1 MTGEENTKK
10 EEMPA
15 PETSIPEA
23 PVQPQVIHI
32 EKQVKASVTATQIL
46 GILLLSIALLC
57 FVLFA
62 CFGKSHDLPEAAA
75 LCLPVALWGVLCL
88 LTKQPLLWC
97 CWCGSGTWW
106 VYLFVLAARW
116 ERAVL
121 FLTIGILLV
130 VLSLSYTVYLH
141 KKGRIHV
148 PAWTWALLT
157 IILAGAA
164 LLLMLNLLPPAG
176 GQVTRPSEITA
187 IP

>member
-1 MTGEENTKK
+1 M
-10 EEMPA
+10 
-15 PETSIPEA
+15 
-23 PVQPQVIHI
+23 
-32 EKQVKASVTATQIL
+32 
-46 GILLLSIALLC
+46 
-57 FVLFA
+57 
-62 CFGKSHDLPEAAA
+62 
-75 LCLPVALWGVLCL
+75 
-88 LTKQPLLWC
+88 
-97 CWCGSGTWW
+97 
-106 VYLFVLAARW
+106 FVLAARW